1 MISETLKAETKKE
14 PYKRLAE
21 INRAITTS
29 LNFDQV
35 LDLIVKNAAD
45 LFDAQISLI
54 LLVDAKGLM
63 RVRASYG
70 VDKALFESF
79 SREMEEDVIKDL
91 HHYLNLSF
99 DDTLVSVPVIAQRSL
114 TGLLVIA
121 RGHNLDAEEQWQLS
135 ALADQA
141 AIALRNAKLY
151 EMELAEANRERDQV
165 LTALQASNARITRIL
180 ESITDLFYALDSEW
194 RFVEV
199 NRQTELRLGKK
210 RDELLGKVIWEV
222 FPAARQSLLYKNL
235 HQAMEE
241 NTAMH
246 FEYTS
251 KIIPDVW
258 FEAHVY
264 PSTKG
269 LSVYL
274 RDITARRKGE
284 VTQRLMASIVESS
297 SDAIISKDLNGII
310 SSWNNGAERTFGYTA
325 DDAVGQSILMLIPD
339 DRLDEEPKIL
349 DCIRSGNSINHY
361 ETVRRRKNGQLI
373 DISLSVSPIK
383 DEAGVIVGASK
394 IARDITERKRSR
406 TEILFQA
413 RLLSAVKQAVIA
425 TNLEG
430 TVTYWNAFAEKLYGW
445 TIQEAVGARV
455 MDLIPARQ
463 SQKDAQAI
471 FTQLKEGNSWSGEMY
486 VKRKD
491 GSEFL
496 AMISDSPILNDTGE
510 LIGIVGISVDVTE
523 ARQVE
528 EERAKLLKRERV
540 ARAEAEAANRLKDEF
555 LATLSHELRN
565 PLNVV
570 IGYSEI
576 LRRGDGTH
584 AEGFVS
590 RAADVIKRNALA
602 QSQLVSDLLDLS
614 RLQMGKLT
622 INRESVS
629 LSTIVTDAIETVK
642 EEAVAKNIALEF
654 ESCDSSLLVHADP
667 VRLGQIVWN
676 LLNNAVKFTP
686 QGGKITISL
695 AQQGRTALLSIRD
708 SGQGIPPTFLP
719 HVFEIFRQADAS
731 SSRKQGGLG
740 IGLALVKQLAE
751 LHGGIVSAES
761 DGIGQGATFKVTL
774 PLQQVQPAAIG
785 NGKKGTTGILKKKFI
800 LVVDDSPE
808 TTEMLSKLL
817 QMEGAYVRTARSGFE
832 ALSLA
837 ESCAFDLVISDISMP
852 EMDGYELLRGLR
864 TLPHMDHIPALALT
878 GFGRRSDIDRARQ
891 AGFAEH
897 FTKPLDI
904 DKLLDTVR
912 KLT

>member
-1 MISETLKAETKKE
+1 MISETIKAGTKKE

-35 LDLIVKNAAD
+35 LDLIVKNATD
-45 LFDAQISLI
+45 LFDAQLSLI
-54 LLVDAKGLM
+54 LLVDAKGLL

-70 VDKALFESF
+70 VDKGLFDSF

-91 HHYLNLSF
+91 HRLLNLTR
-99 DDTLVSVPVIAQRSL
+99 DDSLVSVPVIAQRSL

-121 RGHNLDAEEQWQLS
+121 RHDELDAEEQWQLS

-151 EMELAEANRERDQV
+151 EMELEEANREREQM
-165 LTALQASNARITRIL
+165 LTALQASNARITGIL
-180 ESITDLFYALDSEW
+180 ESITDLFYSLDRKW

-210 RDELLGKVIWEV
+210 RDELLGKVIWNV

-235 HQAMEE
+235 HQALEE
-241 NTAMH
+241 NTPLQ
-246 FEYTS
+246 FEFSS
-251 KIIPDVW
+251 KTIPDVW

-264 PSTKG
+264 PSAIG

-284 VTQRLMASIVESS
+284 VTRRLMASIVESS
-297 SDAIISKDLNGII
+297 TDAIISKDLNGIM
-310 SSWNNGAERTFGYTA
+310 SSWNDGAERTFGYTA
-325 DDAVGQSILMLIPD
+325 EEAVGKSILMLIPD

-349 DCIRSGNSINHY
+349 DCIRSGKSINHY
-361 ETVRRRKNGQLI
+361 ETIRRRKDGQLI

-413 RLLSAVKQAVIA
+413 RLLNAVKQAVIA

-430 TVTYWNAFAEKLYGW
+430 TVIYWNAFAEKLYGW
-445 TIQEAVGARV
+445 TTQEAMGVNV
-455 MDLIPARQ
+455 VDLVPARK
-463 SQKDAQAI
+463 SKKEAEEI
-471 FTQLKEGNSWSGEMY
+471 FSQLKQGRSWSGEMY
-486 VKRKD
+486 TKRKD
-491 GSEFL
+491 GTEFL
-496 AMISDSPILNDTGE
+496 AKISDSPILNDQGE
-510 LIGIVGISVDVTE
+510 FIGVVGISVDVTE

-528 EERAKLLKRERV
+528 EERARLLERERI

-570 IGYSEI
+570 IGYAEI
-576 LRRGDGTH
+576 LRRAEG
-584 AEGFVS
+584 AQEGFVS

-622 INRESVS
+622 INRESAS

-642 EEAVAKNIALEF
+642 EEALAKNITLAFRTSDKNLM
-654 ESCDSSLLVHADP
+654 VHGDP
-667 VRLGQIVWN
+667 VRLGQIIWN
-676 LLNNAVKFTP
+676 LLNNAVKFTA
-686 QGGKITISL
+686 QGGKITIQL
-695 AQQGRTALLSIRD
+695 AQQGHTALLKIKD
-708 SGQGIPPTFLP
+708 SGQGIPPSFLP

-751 LHGGIVSAES
+751 LHGGSVAAES

-774 PLQQVQPAAIG
+774 PLQQVQTSS
-785 NGKKGTTGILKKKFI
+785 NGTDKKGTTGILRKKFI

-817 QMEGAYVRTARSGFE
+817 QMEGAYVKTARSGFE

-837 ESCAFDLVISDISMP
+837 ESCSFDLVISDISMP

-864 TLPHMDHIPALALT
+864 KMPHMNQIPALALT
-878 GFGRRSDIDRARQ
+878 GFGRRTDIDRARQ

-897 FTKPLDI
+897 FTKPIDI
-904 DKLLDTVR
+904 DKLLETVR